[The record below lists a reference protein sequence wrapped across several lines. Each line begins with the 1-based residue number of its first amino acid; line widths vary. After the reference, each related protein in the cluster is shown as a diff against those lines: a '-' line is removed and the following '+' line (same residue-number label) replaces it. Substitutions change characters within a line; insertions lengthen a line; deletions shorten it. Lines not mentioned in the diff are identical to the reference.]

1 MATQATTLTRP
12 LAPASAGVMLP
23 AFTLWWR
30 EIVRFYRQPTRVVGV
45 LASPLVFW
53 LVIGSGF
60 GTSFRSG
67 GGPGQ
72 QHYLDYFYPGALIM
86 IVLFTSIF
94 TMMSVI
100 EDRKEGFLLSVLV
113 APVPRTAIVLGKVL
127 GGTTLSAVQGLIFLI
142 FAPFAGV
149 HLELAQVLLAAVV
162 VFLVSF
168 ALTALGFAIAWPM
181 DSSQAFHGIVNLFLI
196 PLWLLSGALF
206 PIQNASKW
214 IKVIMRLNP
223 LTYGVEA
230 LRGLLYP
237 GAETTFPLPSA
248 MATLRSVFA
257 GNVWTRITD
266 GKPPHHEA
274 RRLIVGNSI
283 AEQYAFFP
291 ALNATLNGTSAALLL
306 TGRSPDC
313 SRAHCRTPRLHDC
326 CGSCVGSVSG
336 VLSILP
342 LQSRKHSIPG
352 RGMGTS
358 RLFHDSDFPCH
369 TGDRHRAAGD
379 HHFDSRAEG
388 AVSAASGDRA
398 LDVAFVDVCFRHG
411 CDCLFHALP
420 MVPAQLVASDGDS
433 SR

>member
-1 MATQATTLTRP
+1 MATQATTIARP
-12 LAPASAGVMLP
+12 LPQASAGVLLP

-30 EIVRFYRQPTRVVGV
+30 EIVRFYRQTTRVIGV

-127 GGTTLSAVQGLIFLI
+127 GGTTLSAIQGMIFLI

-149 HLELAQVLLAAVV
+149 HLDLVQVLLVGVV

-196 PLWLLSGALF
+196 PLWLVSGALF
-206 PIQNASKW
+206 PLSGASGW
-214 IKVIMRLNP
+214 IRVIMRLNP

-237 GAETTFPLPSA
+237 GMETQFPLSSA
-248 MATLRSVFA
+248 IATLVLFSLVMFGLAFLMANRRS
-257 GNVWTRITD
+257 
-266 GKPPHHEA
+266 
-274 RRLIVGNSI
+274 
-283 AEQYAFFP
+283 
-291 ALNATLNGTSAALLL
+291 
-306 TGRSPDC
+306 RS
-313 SRAHCRTPRLHDC
+313 SLA
-326 CGSCVGSVSG
+326 
-336 VLSILP
+336 
-342 LQSRKHSIPG
+342 
-352 RGMGTS
+352 
-358 RLFHDSDFPCH
+358 
-369 TGDRHRAAGD
+369 
-379 HHFDSRAEG
+379 
-388 AVSAASGDRA
+388 
-398 LDVAFVDVCFRHG
+398 
-411 CDCLFHALP
+411 
-420 MVPAQLVASDGDS
+420 
-433 SR
+433 

>member
-1 MATQATTLTRP
+1 MATTTLARSV
-12 LAPASAGVMLP
+12 AQASAGVTLP

-30 EIVRFYRQPTRVVGV
+30 EIVRFYRQTTRVIGV

-67 GGPGQ
+67 TGPGQ

-86 IVLFTSIF
+86 IVLFSSIF

-127 GGTTLSAVQGLIFLI
+127 GGTTLAAIQGMIFLI

-149 HLELAQVLLAAVV
+149 HLDPVRVSLIAVV

-196 PLWLLSGALF
+196 PLWLVSGALF
-206 PIQNASKW
+206 PMAGASGW
-214 IKVIMRLNP
+214 IRIIMRLNP

-237 GAETTFPLPSA
+237 GVDTTFPLPSA
-248 MATLRSVFA
+248 MATLVLFSLVMFGLAFLMANRRT
-257 GNVWTRITD
+257 TR
-266 GKPPHHEA
+266 
-274 RRLIVGNSI
+274 
-283 AEQYAFFP
+283 P
-291 ALNATLNGTSAALLL
+291 AA
-306 TGRSPDC
+306 
-313 SRAHCRTPRLHDC
+313 
-326 CGSCVGSVSG
+326 
-336 VLSILP
+336 
-342 LQSRKHSIPG
+342 
-352 RGMGTS
+352 
-358 RLFHDSDFPCH
+358 
-369 TGDRHRAAGD
+369 
-379 HHFDSRAEG
+379 
-388 AVSAASGDRA
+388 
-398 LDVAFVDVCFRHG
+398 
-411 CDCLFHALP
+411 
-420 MVPAQLVASDGDS
+420 
-433 SR
+433 